1 MNIFTYIQHLYT
13 AFVLC
18 KCVLTYIFS
27 NYYKINKEGRMCVC
41 LESDRAWP
49 VPTVGRGS
57 GGSGSWLSTAPENIL
72 LLAKMTSFQLYK
84 SLHVCRFLFQLFTP
98 LIHIYKWRR
107 QALEGKACL
116 LSVGRFLTLPC
127 PGTGR
132 HAHSCFNAVV
142 YVWKLRQ
149 ARFVRHGVR
158 RKHRVIP

>member
-27 NYYKINKEGRMCVC
+27 NYYKINKEGRTCVC
-41 LESDRAWP
+41 LESDGAQQYPQW
-49 VPTVGRGS
+49 VGVRGQ
-57 GGSGSWLSTAPENIL
+57 WLVAVHCSRNIL
-72 LLAKMTSFQLYK
+72 LLAKVISFQMYK
-84 SLHVCRFLFQLFTP
+84 PLHVCRFLFQLFTP
-98 LIHIYKWRR
+98 LIHIYKQRQ
-107 QALEGKACL
+107 QALGGKACL
-116 LSVGRFLTLPC
+116 LSVGRFLALPC

-132 HAHSCFNAVV
+132 HARSCFNAAV